1 MDDYQ
6 QYEGGDKNQSPL
18 STKDITLNFQNQDN
32 TIRKSTI
39 LNIQNNVKE
48 VRFMKNESK
57 KEIMTSRTYK
67 MG

>member
-32 TIRKSTI
+32 TIRQSTI